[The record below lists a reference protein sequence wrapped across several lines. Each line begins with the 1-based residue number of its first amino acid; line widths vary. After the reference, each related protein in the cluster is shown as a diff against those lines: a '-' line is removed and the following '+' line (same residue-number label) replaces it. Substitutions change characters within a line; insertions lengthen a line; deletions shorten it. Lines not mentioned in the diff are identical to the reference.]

1 MQLTPRYD
9 GPPILTID
17 GPPGEV
23 GVALTRQRRRME
35 SMLAAFGD
43 EQWDSATRCA
53 GWNVRDVVAH
63 LIGVNSFWHISLVS
77 GLGGTPT
84 RFIAGFDPAASPP
97 QMVAAMGPL
106 AGAQLL
112 EQFVATNDA
121 LLAAAAGLDDDGWNA
136 LAEAPPGHVSIRV
149 MAQHALWDSWV
160 HERDIAIP
168 LGLACAEEADEV
180 RACLQY
186 AAAISPAL
194 GLGLGPVATG
204 LYAVSAT
211 GPETQFVLDVGDSVS
226 LTVDASAADDVPC
239 LRGDAVELT
248 EALSLR
254 APMAASTPPR
264 WSELHGGLQTAFD
277 APRADA

>member
-1 MQLTPRYD
+1 MQLNPRYE
-9 GPPILTID
+9 GPAILTID
-17 GPPGEV
+17 GPQGEI
-23 GVALTRQRRRME
+23 GVALARQRRRME
-35 SMLAAFGD
+35 TMLAGLSD
-43 EQWDSATRCA
+43 EQWDAPTRCD
-53 GWNVRDVVAH
+53 GWSGRDVIAH
-63 LIGVNSFWHISLVS
+63 LVGVNSFWHLSLVS
-77 GLGGTPT
+77 GLGGAPT

-106 AGAQLL
+106 SGAQLL

-121 LLAAAAGLDDDGWNA
+121 LLGAADELDDDGWSA
-136 LAEAPPGHVSIRV
+136 VAEAPPGHVSVRV

-168 LGLACAEEADEV
+168 LGLACAVEEDEV

-204 LYAVSAT
+204 VYAVNASA
-211 GPETQFVLDVGDSVS
+211 PDIRFVLDVGDSVS
-226 LTVDASAADDVPC
+226 LAVDTSAADDVPC
-239 LRGDAVELT
+239 LCGDAVELT

-254 APMAASTPPR
+254 APMPASTPPR
-264 WSELHGGLQTAFD
+264 WTALLDGLQVAFD
-277 APRADA
+277 APRDHG